1 MFDGENMVIQKM
13 VRKSNKDEVLK
24 VTYSRILEQGKD
36 LLKITV
42 TNLQDIELDSEIFTL
57 FCIC

>member
-1 MFDGENMVIQKM
+1 MFDGENKVIQKM